1 MIKGK
6 QHETHIR
13 PGSTTAVACVALPIP
28 HSPFPIPGRAR
39 RAARA
44 KRAGGFTLLEVI
56 AAIVLLGVA
65 FAALMKVA
73 GASIA
78 LTRNASTHSAAAM
91 WARSALD
98 SAFVTTPIKL
108 GHSAGRFDRQFAWQL
123 DVSPWGRV
131 PDAGSASTLALY
143 QLDLTVSW
151 QARGGTNAAHFRT
164 LRLGNA
170 AAANP
175 ANGAPP

>member
-1 MIKGK
+1 M
-6 QHETHIR
+6 
-13 PGSTTAVACVALPIP
+13 
-28 HSPFPIPGRAR
+28 
-39 RAARA
+39 
-44 KRAGGFTLLEVI
+44 
-56 AAIVLLGVA
+56 LLGVA

-78 LTRNASTHSAAAM
+78 LTRNAATHSAAAM

-98 SAFVTTPIKL
+98 SAFVTTPIKA

-123 DVSPWGRV
+123 DVSPWGNA
-131 PDAGSASTLALY
+131 PDAAVAPALY

-151 QARGGTNAAHFRT
+151 QARGGTQAAHFRT

-170 AAANP
+170 AQDHP
-175 ANGAPP
+175 ADGVVP

>member
-1 MIKGK
+1 MKPWIRNGGL
-6 QHETHIR
+6 ETR
-13 PGSTTAVACVALPIP
+13 QDAP
-28 HSPFPIPGRAR
+28 
-39 RAARA
+39 AARLCRSPIA
-44 KRAGGFTLLEVI
+44 NPPSRHQAGFTLLEVI

-73 GASIA
+73 GASMA

-98 SAFVTTPIKL
+98 SAFVTTPIKP

-123 DVSPWGRV
+123 DVSPWTSARAG
-131 PDAGSASTLALY
+131 PDDGSNPLPTLALY

-151 QARGGTNAAHFRT
+151 PARGGTNSAHFRT
-164 LRLGNA
+164 LRLGQA
-170 AAANP
+170 GPPDAG
-175 ANGAPP
+175 NGAPP

>member
-1 MIKGK
+1 MDK
-6 QHETHIR
+6 TSR
-13 PGSTTAVACVALPIP
+13 STTRGRTGNKGAACCALSIR
-28 HSPFPIPGRAR
+28 HSPFSIPGRA
-39 RAARA
+39 A
-44 KRAGGFTLLEVI
+44 RAGGFTLLEVI

-73 GASIA
+73 GASMA

-123 DVSPWGRV
+123 DVSPWGKAN
-131 PDAGSASTLALY
+131 AGPAAGGNPPPALALY

-151 QARGGTNAAHFRT
+151 SARGGTNRAHFRT
-164 LRLGNA
+164 LRLGQA
-170 AAANP
+170 GP
-175 ANGAPP
+175 ADAGNGAPP

>member
-1 MIKGK
+1 MKAG
-6 QHETHIR
+6 IR
-13 PGSTTAVACVALPIP
+13 NSGLGIRQGAHTPGTRFFQSRIP
-28 HSPFPIPGRAR
+28 NPQSRHQN
-39 RAARA
+39 
-44 KRAGGFTLLEVI
+44 GFTLLEVI
-56 AAIVLLGVA
+56 AAIMLLGVA

-98 SAFVTTPIKL
+98 SAFVTTPIKV

-123 DVSPWGRV
+123 DVSPWGGV
-131 PDAGSASTLALY
+131 HDAGAASTLALY

-151 QARGGTNAAHFRT
+151 QARGGTQAAHFRT

-170 AAANP
+170 TQDNLADQAVP
-175 ANGAPP
+175 

>member
-1 MIKGK
+1 VNAG
-6 QHETHIR
+6 IR
-13 PGSTTAVACVALPIP
+13 DLGWGIRKTGRPAQGRLAEYRIP
-28 HSPFPIPGRAR
+28 YPQSRHQN
-39 RAARA
+39 
-44 KRAGGFTLLEVI
+44 GFTLLEVI

-78 LTRNASTHSAAAM
+78 LTRNASTHSAAAL

-98 SAFVTTPIKL
+98 SAFVTTPIKV

-123 DVSPWGRV
+123 DVSPWGSA
-131 PDAGSASTLALY
+131 PDAGAAALY

-151 QARGGTNAAHFRT
+151 QARGGTNTAHFRT

-170 AAANP
+170 TQNNP
-175 ANGAPP
+175 ADGAVP

>member
-1 MIKGK
+1 MNAGILDSEWGTQKSG
-6 QHETHIR
+6 R
-13 PGSTTAVACVALPIP
+13 PAGVRLAESRIP
-28 HSPFPIPGRAR
+28 NFASWHQN
-39 RAARA
+39 
-44 KRAGGFTLLEVI
+44 GFTLLEVI
-56 AAIVLLGVA
+56 AAIMLLGIA

-98 SAFVTTPIKL
+98 SAFVTTPIKV

-123 DVSPWGRV
+123 DVSPWGSV
-131 PDAGSASTLALY
+131 PDAGAAPALY

-151 QARGGTNAAHFRT
+151 QARGGTNTAHFRT

-170 AAANP
+170 TQDNP
-175 ANGAPP
+175 ADEAVP

>member
-1 MIKGK
+1 MTIGIRDSGFGTRDSGSGK
-6 QHETHIR
+6 ARLRRRSASSNPQCR
-13 PGSTTAVACVALPIP
+13 ASN
-28 HSPFPIPGRAR
+28 PGRATC
-39 RAARA
+39 
-44 KRAGGFTLLEVI
+44 AGGFTLLEVI
-56 AAIVLLGVA
+56 AAIVLLGIA

-78 LTRNASTHSAAAM
+78 LTRNASTHSAAAL

-98 SAFVTTPIKL
+98 SAFVTTPIKV

-123 DVSPWGRV
+123 DVSPWGSA
-131 PDAGSASTLALY
+131 PDAGAAALY

-151 QARGGTNAAHFRT
+151 QARGGTNTAHFRT

-170 AAANP
+170 TQNNP
-175 ANGAPP
+175 ADGAVP